1 MTNSIVTYS
10 PLTKTVYVG
19 GQQEYD
25 FRQADNLE
33 PIIKVHWDK
42 KPGDGRYERV
52 NTEMFR
58 SAERHYRQGVYDTS
72 DISNIQVTTLLTE
85 VIGRQWRQFFLR
97 EGCTSIPVPKIVLNI
112 PIQAKSAASTKVPEL
127 VEATA
132 KMSTFTQ
139 ASFVLWKNV
148 YEIMAS
154 DESVIKANINPL
166 SFEIDQAAGA
176 LGKAINDQIKTEVET
191 YTSAGA
197 AGAWDTMV
205 PTYLNFSQY
214 NPLSDIT
221 TNMNTVYSG
230 NQYRVD
236 TAVMHPSVYAAYA
249 SNTFVNGYLDAMSR
263 QVFGVFPLPKF
274 PGITL
279 IVDPALTST
288 TAVFYDKS
296 TMLLGEGPTV
306 AEQYRNPRA
315 GANGY
320 IIRQWAQPLH
330 TTNNGGRKITGAHS

>member
-1 MTNSIVTYS
+1 MSTQVTYS
-10 PLTKTVYVG
+10 PYTKTVYVG
-19 GQQEYD
+19 NQSEYD
-25 FRQADNLE
+25 YRHASNLE
-33 PIIKVHWDK
+33 PIVKIHLDRFKEGK
-42 KPGDGRYERV
+42 DGVYEKL

-58 SAERHYRQGVYDTS
+58 SAERHYRSGVYDTS

-85 VIGRQWRQFFLR
+85 VIGRQWRQFFAK
-97 EGCTSIPVPKIVLNI
+97 EATTSIPVPKIVLNI
-112 PIQAKSAASTKVPEL
+112 PIQAKATASTKVPEM

-139 ASFVLWKNV
+139 ANFSLWKNV

-176 LGKAINDQIKTEVET
+176 LGKAANTQIVSEIES
-191 YTSAGA
+191 YTSVSEGSWSAMTTNA
-197 AGAWDTMV
+197 D
-205 PTYLNFSQY
+205 FSAR
-214 NPLSDIT
+214 NPLADVTSV
-221 TNMNTVYSG
+221 MNTVYTG
-230 NQYRVD
+230 DQYRVD
-236 TAVMHPSVYAAYA
+236 TACMHPSIYASYA

-263 QVFGVFPLPKF
+263 QVFGVMPLPKF
-274 PGITL
+274 PGIQL
-279 IVDPALTST
+279 IIDPGFTST
-288 TAVFYDKS
+288 KATFLDKS

-320 IIRQWAQPLH
+320 IIRQWIQPLH
-330 TTNNGGRKITGAHS
+330 TTNNGGRVMTSVN